1 MIIGKPNDIP
11 SSEITP
17 ESVYL
22 NRRQLLAAS
31 SVAVGLSAVPSL
43 ALATQ
48 SGPDWLTNKISQP
61 ISTTLKSDE
70 TITPWEDATQYNNFY
85 EFGFGK
91 SDPAKYA
98 DTLTTDP
105 WSIEISGEVGKP
117 GKIHLE
123 ELVAPNKLEERVY
136 RFRCVEAWSMVVPW
150 LGFSLADLLKRFEPT
165 AEAKFVQFETLFDP
179 KQFPAQNTSALPWP
193 YMEGLR
199 IDEAMNPLAFLVVG
213 MYGKVL
219 PNQNGAPIRLMVP
232 WKYGFKSIKSIVK
245 IRLVKAMPKTT
256 WNILQPNE
264 YGFYANVNPE
274 VDHPRWSQKTE
285 RRLPSSLFSPNRIP
299 TLKFNGYEEQVAYL
313 YKDMDLARY
322 F

>member
-1 MIIGKPNDIP
+1 MIIGKPKEIP

-17 ESVYL
+17 ENVYL

-31 SVAVGLSAVPSL
+31 SAAVGLSAVPSL
-43 ALATQ
+43 ALAANA
-48 SGPDWLTNKISQP
+48 GPDWLANKISQP
-61 ISTTLKSDE
+61 KNTTFTLDE
-70 TITPWEDATQYNNFY
+70 TVTPWEDATQYNNFY

-98 DTLTTDP
+98 DMLTTDP

-117 GKIHLE
+117 GKLHLE

-165 AEAKFVQFETLFDP
+165 AEAKFVQFETLLDP
-179 KQFPAQNTSALPWP
+179 KQFPAQRTSSFPWP

-219 PNQNGAPIRLMVP
+219 PNQNGAPIRLMLP

-245 IRLVKAMPKTT
+245 IHLVKEMPKTT
-256 WNILQPNE
+256 WNVLQPSE

-313 YKDMDLARY
+313 YKGMDLARY
-322 F
+322 Y